1 MNENNTLVAEASQ
14 YSTQEELCA
23 TNEDGIYLFT
33 TKTCPNCRLAKE
45 FLTGIPYT
53 VIDAEENPELTNTYS
68 IMQAPTLVVVK
79 DGEVKKYANVSS
91 IKKFALEQPVG
102 IEA

>member
-1 MNENNTLVAEASQ
+1 MNVNNNLVTEDSR
-14 YSTQEELCA
+14 YSVQEEVCA
-23 TNEDGIYLFT
+23 AQEDGLYLFT

-53 VIDAEENPELTNTYS
+53 VIDAEEDTELTNAYS
-68 IMQAPTLVVVK
+68 IMQAPTLVAVK